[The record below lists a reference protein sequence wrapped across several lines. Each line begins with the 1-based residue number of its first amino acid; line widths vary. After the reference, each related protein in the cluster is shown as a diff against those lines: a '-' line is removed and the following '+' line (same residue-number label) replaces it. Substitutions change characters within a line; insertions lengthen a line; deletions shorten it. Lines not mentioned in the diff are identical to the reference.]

1 MTLSLT
7 KVSVSA
13 LIPTYNRIDKLEQ
26 CLQTILS
33 CDPLP
38 SEIIIH
44 IDGGDYETE
53 PFLISQN
60 YPLVSWISSS
70 TTQGPGGGRNK
81 LIKEAKFTILAGF
94 DDDSWPLDK
103 DYFKIAAETFALY
116 PQASV
121 INCQEI
127 RPDDLSRPPRNNQI
141 KEVNCFQNCACLIRR
156 EAFLQTS
163 GYLPLRYAYG
173 MEEADVALQFLDHG
187 WQILESF
194 NLRVFHDTQ
203 LTHHNNPSINAA
215 HIANIALL
223 AYLRYPFNYC
233 PLGILQVLNRI
244 RYAASVGRWNG
255 ISQGLWEIPHLLWHY
270 RHQRH
275 PVQINTLAL
284 SRKLAS
290 KS

>member
-1 MTLSLT
+1 MPNI
-7 KVSVSA
+7 SVV
-13 LIPTYNRIDKLEQ
+13 IPTYNRLEKLKR

-44 IDGGDYETE
+44 IDGGDSETE

-60 YPLVSWISSS
+60 YPLVTWISSS

-81 LIKEAKFTILAGF
+81 LIKEAKFPIIASF

-103 DYFKIAAETFALY
+103 DYFQTATEILALY

-127 RPDDLSRPPRNNQI
+127 RPDDLSPPPRNNQI

-187 WQILESF
+187 WQILESS

-203 LTHHNNPSINAA
+203 LVHHNNPSINAA
-215 HIANIALL
+215 HIANTALL
-223 AYLRYPFNYC
+223 AYLRYPTIYF

-244 RYAASVGRWNG
+244 KYAASVGRWEG
-255 ISQGLWEIPHLLWHY
+255 ISKGLFSIPQLIWKY
-270 RHQRH
+270 RYQRD
-275 PVQINTLAL
+275 PVKVNTLIL

-290 KS
+290 KP